1 MCARGEA
8 LMKKVIRQIGD
19 IDEVF
24 ASLNEADLAKA
35 RPPGEESGKS
45 GHAAKGRT
53 LGDAAAHI
61 AEGYH
66 FIVRFLRSAGYV
78 PGAPAGGSIHGRGP
92 SPTPIELRKR
102 LTEAKSE
109 IGIIADLTDEQLDSV
124 PPAKSSRFS
133 DGRRTL
139 EQVIEEAI
147 AHQAEHLSD
156 LRSAMWSPA
165 ESQG

>member
-1 MCARGEA
+1 M
-8 LMKKVIRQIGD
+8 
-19 IDEVF
+19 
-24 ASLNEADLAKA
+24 
-35 RPPGEESGKS
+35 
-45 GHAAKGRT
+45 
-53 LGDAAAHI
+53 GDAAAHI

-66 FIVRFLRSAGYV
+66 FIVRFLRSVGYI
-78 PGAPAGGSIHGRGP
+78 PGAPADGSIHGRGP
-92 SPTPIELRKR
+92 EPTQPELRKR
-102 LTEAKSE
+102 LAAARHEV
-109 IGIIADLTDEQLDSV
+109 GIIADLTDEQLDSV